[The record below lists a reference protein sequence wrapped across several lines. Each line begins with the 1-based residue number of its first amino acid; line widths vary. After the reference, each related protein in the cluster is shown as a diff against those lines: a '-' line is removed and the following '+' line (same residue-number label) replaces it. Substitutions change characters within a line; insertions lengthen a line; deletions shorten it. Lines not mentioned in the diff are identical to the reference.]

1 MAISR
6 REEKRD
12 TLARPSRRPDGG
24 EDGGKKLTS
33 EPVEKKRKKKER
45 EKGEGGRGSS
55 GRVEKGRE
63 RE

>member
-33 EPVEKKRKKKER
+33 EPVEKKKEKER
-45 EKGEGGRGSS
+45 KRKLKGKGGGW
-55 GRVEKGRE
+55 KRE
-63 RE
+63 